1 MMPPSDSTN
10 PAHVAVF
17 EGWGRPFL
25 LLDRRR
31 VFDELHDAEEM
42 PMGMILGRTTAR
54 GARFVVVVAVFLGSV
69 GSGLMFA
76 LLGARTV
83 LLQISPL
90 DRIYQRLAPTFA
102 AE

>member
-1 MMPPSDSTN
+1 MPPGDSTN

-25 LLDRRR
+25 LLDGRR
-31 VFDELHDAEEM
+31 VFDELYDAGEM
-42 PMGMILGRTTAR
+42 PMGMILGRTAAS

-83 LLQISPL
+83 LPQIIPL
-90 DRIYQRLAPTFA
+90 DHIYQRLAPAFTA
-102 AE
+102 A